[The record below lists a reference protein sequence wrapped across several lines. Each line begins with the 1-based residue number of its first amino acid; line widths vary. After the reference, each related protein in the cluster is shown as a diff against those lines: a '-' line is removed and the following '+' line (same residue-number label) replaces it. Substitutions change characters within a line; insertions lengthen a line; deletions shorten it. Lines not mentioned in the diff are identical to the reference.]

1 MPPLRFILF
10 PILALLVFCSVAGP
24 GAWADIQSVRVVGDG
39 ELTRITMWAD
49 EAVDAEVFLAG
60 DSGPGQILVSLEG
73 ARDQSGPVVSIPPAT
88 GVSAY
93 GWQSGFLAFT
103 LAKPMMVARQLSLPP
118 TGDEARYRI
127 VIDLAAVS
135 QARFHQA
142 VQRNSTSLAR
152 RTQMHLAN
160 AAATVS
166 PTVTAEPAPEGHEV
180 VLEPV
185 RRNEGHYLIVID
197 PGHGGRDPGAMTLT
211 GLREKDIVLQAALT
225 LKEILEEDER
235 FSVRM
240 TREDDTFIELED
252 RVTLARDWGADLFI
266 SLHADAAGSRSV
278 AGASVYTI
286 SERGEGRIERE
297 SQRNNWQIELEDGI
311 SEEVGGILEQLT
323 LRETK
328 SNSGYFAQLL
338 LPELAEAGPLLRN
351 THREAGF
358 YVLLAPDV
366 PAVLLEMGFLTNAAD
381 AQRLASPAGRRRT
394 AQAVANAID
403 RYFDRQDLILASN

>member
-1 MPPLRFILF
+1 MPSYRLSFL
-10 PILALLVFCSVAGP
+10 CSVLFLLGILLTAP
-24 GAWADIQSVRVVGDG
+24 LARADIESVRVVGDG
-39 ELTRITMWAD
+39 EFTRITMWAD
-49 EAVDAEVFLAG
+49 EAVEARVLMTGEAG
-60 DSGPGQILVSLEG
+60 PAQILVSLEG
-73 ARDQSGPVVSIPPAT
+73 AANASGPAVSVPPAT
-88 GVSAY
+88 GVSGY

-103 LAKPMMVARQLSLPP
+103 LAKPMMVARQLNLPP
-118 TGDEARYRI
+118 TGDEPRYRL

-135 QARFHQA
+135 QARFRQA
-142 VQRNSTSLAR
+142 VQRDANSVNQRA
-152 RTQMHLAN
+152 QVHLA
-160 AAATVS
+160 AASPAVPEVS
-166 PTVTAEPAPEGHEV
+166 ARPAPQGHDV
-180 VLEPV
+180 VLEPA
-185 RRNEGHYLIVID
+185 RPEPGRYLIVID
-197 PGHGGRDPGAMTLT
+197 PGHGGRDPGAMTPG
-211 GLREKDIVLQAALT
+211 GLREKDVVLRAAHT

-235 FSVRM
+235 FTVRM

-297 SQRNNWQIELEDGI
+297 SQRNDWHIELEDGI

-338 LPELAEAGPLLRN
+338 LPELAEAGPVLRN

-366 PAVLLEMGFLTNAAD
+366 PAVLLEMGFLTNADD
-381 AQRLASPAGRRRT
+381 AQRLASSVGRRRT
-394 AQAVANAID
+394 AQAVADAID
-403 RYFDRQDLILASN
+403 SYFDRQDLILVSN